1 MEDQV
6 PDFSCSRPAQ
16 DRLLR
21 RGRQPRRDIGLS
33 RQQGVALPTV
43 RPLDFFHY
51 TPMLRTL
58 EPYALRLG
66 IEPETVEEMRDLA
79 NYFIAESIDGD
90 TEKKLC

>member
-1 MEDQV
+1 MA
-6 PDFSCSRPAQ
+6 R
-16 DRLLR
+16 
-21 RGRQPRRDIGLS
+21 
-33 RQQGVALPTV
+33 PTV